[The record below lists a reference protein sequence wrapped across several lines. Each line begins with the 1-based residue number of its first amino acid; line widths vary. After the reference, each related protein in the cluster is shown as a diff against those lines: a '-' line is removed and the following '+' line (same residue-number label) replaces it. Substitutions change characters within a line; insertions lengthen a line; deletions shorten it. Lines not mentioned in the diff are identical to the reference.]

1 MRKTWVLITVGA
13 IAVVGAIVIAFATA
27 GPSDDGRVAAPKPQP
42 QSLGRP
48 AAAAKA
54 QTRAPQ
60 HEAAPTPGNDPGT
73 ETETGLLLRYR
84 FARHDTFT
92 VRLKSTVEL
101 IRLPPNETR
110 PRAADGGPTAASS
123 FADEREQTLWELDQ
137 RVIQIYPDGSARLE
151 VTFRRLR
158 SAVRV
163 RERTGDGHIETRY
176 DSAAPSGQRL
186 HAERI
191 APAGHVTPVQSPSPP
206 SQIRLLGSVWN
217 YRLGPMGKISAIARI
232 QAGSTKHLGHSR
244 QSGAAGFSARR
255 LGLMLTAMWPPLPP
269 EPLRE
274 GQARELSVTRADP
287 LLGSLK
293 QQRTFTLTLVQLQ
306 EAPARKA
313 IVQLALRAPAQELK
327 LPLQVLARLPRRG
340 LGGPVSRRVGESKAR
355 LRGRLVSYQS
365 VVNEHAGNN
374 SLVFRADSRGNWRLA
389 TFQIALEAEIS
400 LEFDGHTARRLVR
413 ATVDVRHAP

>member
-27 GPSDDGRVAAPKPQP
+27 GPSADGRVVTPKP

-48 AAAAKA
+48 AAAPKA
-54 QTRAPQ
+54 QTRAPA
-60 HEAAPTPGNDPGT
+60 AAPAPVSDPGT
-73 ETETGLLLRYR
+73 GTGLLLRYR

-101 IRLPPNETR
+101 TRLPANAPP
-110 PRAADGGPTAASS
+110 PRAADAGPIAASPV
-123 FADEREQTLWELDQ
+123 ADEREQTLWELDQ
-137 RVIQIYPDGSARLE
+137 RVVQVYRDGSARLE
-151 VTFRRLR
+151 VTFRRLQ
-158 SAVRV
+158 SAVRL

-186 HAERI
+186 HAKRI
-191 APAGHVTPVQSPSPP
+191 APSGHVTQVQSPRPP
-206 SQIRLLGSVWN
+206 SQIRLLDSVWS
-217 YRLGPMGKISAIARI
+217 YRLGPLGKISAIAPPK
-232 QAGSTKHLGHSR
+232 AGGSKDSR
-244 QSGAAGFSARR
+244 HSGAAGFSARR

-274 GQARELSVTRADP
+274 GQARELSVTRAVP

-293 QQRTFTLTLVQLQ
+293 QQRTLTLVQLQ

-340 LGGPVSRRVGESKAR
+340 LGGPVSRQVGESKAR

-365 VVNEHAGNN
+365 VINEHAGNN

-389 TFQIALEAEIS
+389 AFQIALEAEIS
-400 LEFDGHTARRLVR
+400 IEFDRHIARRLVR